1 MRLLDL
7 KKDCTPSKT
16 VQCTDDEFIDN
27 AQNYARGFD
36 SIYPSNPNK
45 AGDVN
50 QLNDG
55 PPSVKQPFRKATFT
69 LSESCIDSL
78 TEQSQQ
84 TGYAK
89 SHLMRML
96 IHQLETM
103 DPVQRQLL
111 INRYKNKD

>member
-1 MRLLDL
+1 MSLLDL
-7 KKDCTPSKT
+7 KKDCTPSRA
-16 VQCTDDEFIDN
+16 VQCTVDEFIDN

-36 SIYPSNPNK
+36 NVYLSNPK
-45 AGDVN
+45 AADEVN
-50 QLNDG
+50 AG
-55 PPSVKQPFRKATFT
+55 TPVVKQPFRKATFT
-69 LSESCIDSL
+69 LSESCIDTL

-84 TGYAK
+84 TGCAK

-111 INRYKNKD
+111 VNRYKNCD

>member
-1 MRLLDL
+1 MSLLDL

-16 VQCTDDEFIDN
+16 VQCTVDEFIDN

-36 SIYPSNPNK
+36 NVYWSNPK
-45 AGDVN
+45 QPDKVN
-50 QLNDG
+50 VD
-55 PPSVKQPFRKATFT
+55 PPTVKQPFRKATFT

-84 TGYAK
+84 TGCAK

-103 DPVQRQLL
+103 DPAQRQLL
-111 INRYKNKD
+111 INRYKNFD